1 MLERQERD
9 PRRAREQRA
18 RADRSHEHPLSVAD
32 SCRYAPRPRRM
43 RRNGRKTAIP
53 ALARQRCAKRF
64 AACSH
69 GRSTGQAPLRHCQPS
84 PSMQPS
90 QRENQMQFPTPTFPR
105 RPRGFTLIE
114 AMITVAIVAILG
126 AIAYP
131 NYVDYIT
138 RGRIIEGT
146 SKLSDFRVR
155 MEQYFMDNRT
165 YVGPSPPGVG
175 TCGASFTL
183 SANDKFQIT

>member
-1 MLERQERD
+1 
-9 PRRAREQRA
+9 
-18 RADRSHEHPLSVAD
+18 
-32 SCRYAPRPRRM
+32 
-43 RRNGRKTAIP
+43 
-53 ALARQRCAKRF
+53 
-64 AACSH
+64 
-69 GRSTGQAPLRHCQPS
+69 
-84 PSMQPS
+84 
-90 QRENQMQFPTPTFPR
+90 MQFPTPTFPR

-155 MEQYFMDNRT
+155 MEQFFMDNRT
-165 YVGPSPPGVG
+165 YVGPLCAAGLPAGAKDYFGIACVSTATTYTLTAQGVSSMALFTYTVNELNVRATVAPPGWNTTPACWVTKKDG
-175 TCGASFTL
+175 TC
-183 SANDKFQIT
+183 